1 MRIGVDATSWFS
13 KRGFGRFTRNAVGRL
28 VERDSGTTFVFFVA
42 DAHSDIDALPGAAQ
56 VRRVRL
62 GHSPLQAA
70 APGSNRNL
78 LDLLR
83 LTRSVHQSAL
93 DAFLFPSLYTWFPVV
108 GTPTIVGVH
117 DTMIEELPEL
127 TVSSRRDRVAA
138 NLKHRAGIRT
148 ACTLFTVSETARRA
162 ITAHFGIPSE
172 RLHIVPEA
180 PDPIFAP
187 RSGPALMSGLAAAG
201 LAPGER
207 FFLCF
212 GGISPH
218 KNVETL
224 VDAYASLRRQ
234 RGDSTPLLV
243 LVGELEGSAY
253 ASSAASVRE
262 RIDRHGIE
270 ASVRLPGYVSDETLA
285 CLCSAAMAVVL
296 PSLAEG
302 FGLPAVEAAACG
314 APLALSELDA
324 HRETMG
330 DAALFFPPRDV
341 ASLVETLIR
350 LQDDEPLRR
359 SLSARGQ
366 EMVAGRSW
374 QGAAD
379 ALSELISATVRRR

>member
-1 MRIGVDATSWFS
+1 
-13 KRGFGRFTRNAVGRL
+13 
-28 VERDSGTTFVFFVA
+28 
-42 DAHSDIDALPGAAQ
+42 
-56 VRRVRL
+56 
-62 GHSPLQAA
+62 
-70 APGSNRNL
+70 
-78 LDLLR
+78 
-83 LTRSVHQSAL
+83 
-93 DAFLFPSLYTWFPVV
+93 
-108 GTPTIVGVH
+108 
-117 DTMIEELPEL
+117 
-127 TVSSRRDRVAA
+127 
-138 NLKHRAGIRT
+138 
-148 ACTLFTVSETARRA
+148 
-162 ITAHFGIPSE
+162 
-172 RLHIVPEA
+172 
-180 PDPIFAP
+180 
-187 RSGPALMSGLAAAG
+187 MSGLAAAG

-224 VDAYASLRRQ
+224 VDSYASMRRQ

-243 LVGELEGSAY
+243 LVGELQGSAY